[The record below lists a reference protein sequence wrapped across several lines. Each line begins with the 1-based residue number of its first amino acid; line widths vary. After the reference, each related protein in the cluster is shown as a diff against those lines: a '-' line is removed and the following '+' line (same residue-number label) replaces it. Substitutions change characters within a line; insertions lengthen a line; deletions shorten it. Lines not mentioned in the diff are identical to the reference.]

1 MWIQHFLFA
10 RTARVKLDGILSKKV
25 CLREG
30 VPQGGVLSPTL
41 FLVYINDI
49 LTTLSKRVSNTLHAD
64 DLAIWNASEHTT
76 TGAMKTTPVHDMEKK
91 TTQPMWSHLRGKE
104 VSKSSFREKKL
115 RRLPSHPLHT
125 NLAQP
130 TKNRLKR
137 QSLNH
142 RYTELSRTHQDIV
155 DVPAELLTDPAW
167 KPDRETD
174 IQMFLSI
181 PGITSKEQ
189 LPGEFRNLMLA
200 LTADRFPH
208 TAWTHVYTDGS
219 AEEGMKNG
227 GSGVYIR
234 YSDGDTTSLS
244 VPGGLQCSNYRA
256 EILAISTAA
265 EHLLESRKKMGNIA
279 IFTDS
284 LSTLQALNS
293 SDPDQMIQGLHSSLA
308 KLTAQFTVS
317 LQWVPAHVGLT
328 GNEKADRLAKIG
340 SQAPQ
345 TQNPVTYREAKTL
358 LHSRYNGD
366 WKKYNGRYQA
376 HLDPIWR
383 MERAQQTTI
392 FRLRTGHC
400 GLSAHLKRTGI
411 SDTSL
416 CECGQA
422 DQTPD
427 HVLQSCPKY
436 AQGADLT
443 TKLWGS
449 AEDLYRTA
457 DFVASTVLKI

>member
-1 MWIQHFLFA
+1 M
-10 RTARVKLDGILSKKV
+10 
-25 CLREG
+25 
-30 VPQGGVLSPTL
+30 
-41 FLVYINDI
+41 
-49 LTTLSKRVSNTLHAD
+49 
-64 DLAIWNASEHTT
+64 
-76 TGAMKTTPVHDMEKK
+76 
-91 TTQPMWSHLRGKE
+91 
-104 VSKSSFREKKL
+104 
-115 RRLPSHPLHT
+115 
-125 NLAQP
+125 
-130 TKNRLKR
+130 
-137 QSLNH
+137 
-142 RYTELSRTHQDIV
+142 
-155 DVPAELLTDPAW
+155 DVPIELLTDPAW

-174 IQMFLSI
+174 IQMFLSV

-189 LPGEFRNLMLA
+189 FPGELRNLTLA
-200 LTADRFPH
+200 LIADRFPH

-219 AEEGMKNG
+219 AQEGMKNG

-234 YSDGDTTSLS
+234 YSNGDTTSLS

-265 EHLLESRKKMGNIA
+265 EHLLESREKMGNIA
-279 IFTDS
+279 LFTDS
-284 LSTLQALNS
+284 LSILQALNS
-293 SDPDQMIQGLHSSLA
+293 ADPDQMIQGLHSSLA

-340 SQAPQ
+340 NQAPQ
-345 TQNPVTYREAKTL
+345 TQNPVTSREAKTL

-366 WKKYNGRYQA
+366 WKKYNGGYQA

-383 MERAQQTTI
+383 LERALQTTI

-400 GLSAHLKRTGI
+400 GLSAHLKKIGI
-411 SDTSL
+411 SDNSL

-436 AQGADLT
+436 AEKRQLTWPQGADLT

-457 DFVASTVLKI
+457 GFVALTGLKI